1 MQNSEYMNM
10 SRKPPKSTKREY
22 PRKKQP
28 RIIPAVTGNWR
39 CSYRWCI
46 VCPKIK
52 EGSSFR
58 SKVTGREY
66 SILSPASCYTRSC
79 IYLITCT
86 KPTCGKQYAGKCK
99 PSLGERHNGH
109 MKEIRNQSSA
119 LSKHFRGPGGCGSEA
134 FFIQIIETD
143 VKLDK
148 LRKVEEDWQQDLGQ
162 ANPRPLQKLFSRIS
176 DRFRIYIKLKVSL
189 SQVMSRVMS

>member
-1 MQNSEYMNM
+1 M

-39 CSYRWCI
+39 CSYRWCV

-66 SILSPASCYTRSC
+66 PILSPASCYTRSC

-86 KPTCGKQYAGKCK
+86 KPTCGKQYVGKCK
-99 PSLGERHNGH
+99 PSLAERHNGH
-109 MKEIRNQSSA
+109 MKEIRDQSTDFGR
-119 LSKHFRGPGGCGSEA
+119 HFGGPGEKKALYLRAGEKKKGRGGGGRAWGWRRWGS
-134 FFIQIIETD
+134 
-143 VKLDK
+143 
-148 LRKVEEDWQQDLGQ
+148 RHC
-162 ANPRPLQKLFSRIS
+162 
-176 DRFRIYIKLKVSL
+176 
-189 SQVMSRVMS
+189 

>member
-1 MQNSEYMNM
+1 MNM

-39 CSYRWCI
+39 CSYRWCV

-79 IYLITCT
+79 T
-86 KPTCGKQYAGKCK
+86 KPTCGKQYVGKCK
-99 PSLGERHNGH
+99 PSLSVRHYSH
-109 MKEIRNQSSA
+109 MKEIRDQSSA
-119 LSKHFRGPGGCGSEA
+119 LGKHFGGPGGCGSEA

-148 LRKVEEDWQQDLGQ
+148 LRKVEGDWQQELAVIAPLGINIRKEKTKTQ
-162 ANPRPLQKLFSRIS
+162 LTS
-176 DRFRIYIKLKVSL
+176 
-189 SQVMSRVMS
+189 